1 MSVVETVYASGA
13 VCWREIDGN
22 VHVLVIH
29 RTQHRDI
36 SLPKG
41 KVDPGETLPQ
51 TAVREIREET
61 GFKVALGVPLGVSAY
76 LMPNGKNKEVHYW
89 AAHVTD
95 KAIQKSDFVPNDE
108 VEALE
113 WLTIP
118 EARVV
123 LTYEPDRVILDNF
136 TALVDK
142 GVRETFALIVLRH
155 AIAVSPSTW
164 PGSDDTRPLS
174 EAGQSQARRLP
185 KTLGAWR
192 PRRIVASSARRCRH
206 TVAPFAEYAAREVTT
221 TRNISQE
228 AFESG
233 IAKVR
238 KTVGKRVTERKSAI
252 LCSHGPVIPE
262 ILREIALATGTPTS
276 RIPHSAALLETGAFT
291 VVHLSVARPSMG
303 ILAVESHPHP

>member
-1 MSVVETVYASGA
+1 MSAVETVYASGA
-13 VCWREIDGN
+13 VCWREIDGE
-22 VHVLVIH
+22 VHVLLIH

-61 GFKVALGVPLGVSAY
+61 GFKIALGAPVGVSKY

-89 AAHVTD
+89 AAQVTD
-95 KAIQKSDFVPNDE
+95 RAIKKSDFIPNEE

-118 EARVV
+118 EARVA
-123 LTYEPDRVILDNF
+123 LTYEPDRDILDNF
-136 TALVDK
+136 NELVDR

-155 AIAVSPSTW
+155 ANAVSPSTW

-174 EAGQSQARRLP
+174 DLGQNQAQKIV

-192 PRRIVASSARRCRH
+192 PRRIVSSSAKRCRH
-206 TVAPFAEYAAREVTT
+206 TVAPFAAYADREVTT
-221 TRNISQE
+221 TRNISQD

-238 KTVGKRVTERKSAI
+238 KTVGKRVTERKSAL

-276 RIPHSAALLETGAFT
+276 RIPRSAALLETAAFT
-291 VVHLSVARPSMG
+291 VVHLSAARPSMG
-303 ILAVESHPHP
+303 IVAVESHPHP